1 MERITLLDSEIIIA
15 DNKAEAVKI
24 WNELP
29 KTERHKIWLNRE
41 CACHLLDT
49 PEQIAAIMKRK
60 KDKPGPF
67 PCLTGC
73 KWCANDFDEN

>member
-1 MERITLLDSEIIIA
+1 MERITLLDFEDCILCET
-15 DNKAEAVKI
+15 KAEAKQV
-24 WNELP
+24 WQDFPNE
-29 KTERHKIWLNRE
+29 RYKIWLNRE
-41 CACHLLDT
+41 FACHLLDT

-73 KWCANDFDEN
+73 KWCANNFDEN